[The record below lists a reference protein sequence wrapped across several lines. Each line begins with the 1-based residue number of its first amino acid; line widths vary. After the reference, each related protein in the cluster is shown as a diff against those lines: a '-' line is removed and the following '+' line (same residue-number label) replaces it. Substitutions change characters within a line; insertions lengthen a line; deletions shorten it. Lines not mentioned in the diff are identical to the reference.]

1 MKKNNRLIYLLIILL
16 VIWCI
21 VLSSIIT
28 KNRNEETLSNIN
40 EIEVT
45 GISTDFTKIIDEKSD
60 SIVAINAS
68 GNISSGF
75 IYSHDNENVYIITSY
90 HGVVEAG
97 SYNVHFKNGYSVYAE
112 LVGKDIY
119 ADLAVL
125 KAKIPYDTTILD
137 LGDSSLCKAGEFVI
151 AIGTPF
157 SLEYSHSTELGMI
170 SNNIKTIENNIE
182 VDKNDITY
190 FLDVLQLSSNMK
202 PGYSGSPIINM
213 NGEVIGMVTMSLDE
227 RFNFAITANEIKIIA
242 DKLIDGELIKKYQL
256 GIKGNYVSEMPLFER
271 SGLNLT
277 IDTIY
282 GLYVEKVL
290 EESIG
295 AVAGIQKGDVILSIN
310 DVSIN
315 NINDYLS
322 VVYGEYDSIEF
333 EILRG
338 DATFKSK
345 VDIND

>member
-1 MKKNNRLIYLLIILL
+1 MKKNSRLIYLLIILL
-16 VIWCI
+16 AIWCI
-21 VLSSIIT
+21 VLSSIVT
-28 KNRNEETLSNIN
+28 KNNNEEISSNIN
-40 EIEVT
+40 EIEIT
-45 GISTDFTKIIDEKSD
+45 GISTDFTKIVDEKSD
-60 SIVAINAS
+60 SIVAINS
-68 GNISSGF
+68 NGNISSGF
-75 IYSHDNENVYIITSY
+75 IYAQDNDDVYIVTTY

-125 KAKIPYDTTILD
+125 KAKIPYDTDILS
-137 LGDSSLCKAGEFVI
+137 LTDSSLCKAGEFVI
-151 AIGTPF
+151 AIGTPV

-170 SNNIKTIENNIE
+170 SNNIKTIENSIE
-182 VDKNDITY
+182 VNSNDITY
-190 FLDVLQLSSNMK
+190 YLDVLQLSSNMK

-242 DKLIDGELIKKYQL
+242 DKLISGELINKYQL

-277 IDTIY
+277 IDTIS

-295 AVAGIQKGDVILSIN
+295 SIAGIQKGDVILNINSISIN
-310 DVSIN
+310 T
-315 NINDYLS
+315 INDYLN
-322 VVYGEYDSIEF
+322 VVYDKYDSIEF
-333 EILRG
+333 EVLRG
-338 DATFKSK
+338 DSTFKSR